1 MVARSLCSLFGLFFV
16 LVTDSA
22 LPAQVE
28 QGVDKDHMS
37 GVVEAHLAS
46 FEAWRT
52 ADFLIRVQSSG
63 NGRYYRLEDNEGIGS
78 DSKLKFVEG
87 PDSSE
92 LLVESNSLYRVKFDF
107 DTNRCLIVT
116 KLRETLSVF
125 NSLGDVVSSSVKED
139 STAFLLCDPEKGVLA
154 VGPKGDLY
162 KSDKV
167 ASTERALSISYIPD
181 IRMLGWKEVYPWSSE
196 RVHNQ
201 LLNTASP
208 DKMLE
213 LSHVGRNRYQIKR
226 ETAIDG
232 IFATCQWDLVRNVPV
247 RFWFGHESGE
257 VILSE
262 GSAEWKAM
270 DGLYLPVSS
279 RYMKSLGRTLG
290 GRDYSTKNEVEID
303 IHWFSFNEELGAD
316 LFQEELLR
324 DRKKLDEL
332 LSPEV
337 FDKKSDSVIGR

>member
-1 MVARSLCSLFGLFFV
+1 MVVRLSVSLFSLFFV
-16 LVTDSA
+16 LVTRPV
-22 LPAQVE
+22 LLAQVE

-37 GVVEAHLAS
+37 GVVESHLAS

-52 ADFLIRVQSSG
+52 ADFLLRVQSSG
-63 NGRYYRLEDNEGIGS
+63 HGRYYRLEDNEGIGP

-92 LLVESNSLYRVKFDF
+92 LLVESNLLYRVKFDF

-116 KLRETLSVF
+116 NLRESLSVLD
-125 NSLGDVVSSSVKED
+125 SLGDVVD
-139 STAFLLCDPEKGVLA
+139 SAVTESTTGFLLSDPEKGVLA
-154 VGPKGDLY
+154 VGPRGDLY

-167 ASTERALSISYIPD
+167 ASTERALTISNIPD

-196 RVHNQ
+196 RAHNQ
-201 LLNTASP
+201 LLNIASP
-208 DKMLE
+208 DKMLDVA
-213 LSHVGRNRYQIKR
+213 HVGRHRYQLRR

-232 IFATCQWDLVRNVPV
+232 IVATCQWDLVRNVPV
-247 RFWFGHESGE
+247 RFWIGHESGE

-270 DGLYLPVSS
+270 DGLHLPVSS
-279 RYMKSLGRTLG
+279 RYMKSQGRTLG
-290 GRDYSTKNEVEID
+290 GRDYSTEHEVAID
-303 IHWFSFNEELGAD
+303 IHWFSFNEELTAE

-324 DRKKLDEL
+324 DREKLDEL
-332 LSPEV
+332 LSTEV
-337 FDKKSDSVIGR
+337 FDKKSDSVIGG